1 MIPGSSVPQNVRKKL
16 RAAEVSVIASAILVI
31 AKLVVAMLTNS
42 LALYSEAGH
51 SAVDTIAV
59 LITFIAIS
67 QAIKPPDR
75 DHLFGH
81 AKYESIGALAQLVI
95 LFALAGL
102 IVYNAFSRLFIEPV
116 TVKIGLTAFFVMGV
130 STAVEAWRT
139 VVLMRAARRMR
150 SEALAASSTH
160 FLTDFLD
167 SIVVIFG
174 LIMTSLGYPKADIF
188 AALFVA
194 AVILWLCFRLSRD
207 VIHSLTDRAPEGLAK
222 DIENV
227 VVGVTDVIGVHD
239 IRVRQA
245 GPQYFTEMHVHL
257 APHLTLGQAHDVL
270 DRIETELM
278 KKYPDMHI
286 TTHPEPHENGH
297 DGIQESSDRQRYHER
312 HGSV

>member
-1 MIPGSSVPQNVRKKL
+1 MPRQQPLTEHTAVWRTRVAL
-16 RAAEVSVIASAILVI
+16 VSVIASAV
-31 AKLVVAMLTNS
+31 LVVAKLTVAKITNS

-59 LITFIAIS
+59 LITFVAIS
-67 QAIKPPDR
+67 QSLKPPDR

-81 AKYESIGALAQLVI
+81 AKYESIGALVQLVI

-102 IVYNAFSRLFIEPV
+102 IVYHAFERLFVEAAPV
-116 TVKIGLTAFFVMGV
+116 EIGAAAFVVMGI
-130 STAVEAWRT
+130 AICVEAWRT
-139 VVLMRAARRMR
+139 LALLRAARKTR

-167 SIVVIFG
+167 SFVVIFG
-174 LIMTSLGYPKADIF
+174 LLMTRLGYPKADSY

-194 AVILWLCFRLSRD
+194 AVILWLCVRLTRD

-222 DIENV
+222 DVEHLV
-227 VVGVTDVIGVHD
+227 LGVTDVIGVHD

-245 GPQYFTEMHVHL
+245 GPQYFTEMHVYL

-270 DRIETELM
+270 DRIEETLL
-278 KKYPDMHI
+278 KRFPGMHI
-286 TTHPEPHENGH
+286 VTHPEPHEPGA
-297 DGIQESSDRQRYHER
+297 DETVPSS
-312 HGSV
+312 